1 MSSKLAGRASVK
13 QDLTAEFKSPV
24 FLQARSK
31 IIELSKKSGLRTLN
45 ALTIAKQMRKM
56 LKTKSDFTLQEFK
69 DIITPKV

>member
-1 MSSKLAGRASVK
+1 MSSKLANRAAVK
-13 QDLTAEFKSPV
+13 QDLSAEFKSPV
-24 FLQARSK
+24 FMQARSK